1 MTRSILSNI
10 SLQAIST
17 IFLEETPMTQIS
29 KTMSL
34 TKRKKKMRRGAS
46 ETTRTILTMRHLSLE
61 VLQFKGHSNKKNI
74 YILIT
79 GVL

>member
-1 MTRSILSNI
+1 
-10 SLQAIST
+10 
-17 IFLEETPMTQIS
+17 MTQIS